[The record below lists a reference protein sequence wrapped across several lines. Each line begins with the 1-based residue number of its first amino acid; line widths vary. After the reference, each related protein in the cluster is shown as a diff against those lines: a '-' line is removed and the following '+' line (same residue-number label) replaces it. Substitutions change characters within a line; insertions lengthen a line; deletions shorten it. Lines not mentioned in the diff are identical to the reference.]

1 MRLSAITPV
10 QSTEIEMA
18 MLNRTRKKKTKKK
31 RFEYNETL
39 VRNAFRPMIL
49 SMKCLG
55 LYFAKTN
62 NEAKDSYWRTYCIV
76 IGTLLWLNVLRLFT
90 MFTPRDSF
98 QDILTKCGYVAWMT
112 MAAVINTSCYRL
124 SSSGRVEELLDKI
137 GNDMHRRFKQIRLS
151 ALVGAGGVWAFTILN
166 TASIGYYLFGGV
178 RLLET
183 AICSLNTFILT
194 AEKSVKDVAGCLFLV
209 INFYVAGSA
218 VCPLMWIVL
227 WASVFRDQFDACRKL
242 IVYSE
247 NQNSENIE
255 FEALRRHHQALC
267 RMVDRLDRYV
277 CLTNGSYFVGN
288 IAIVILNLYSLVSFP
303 VSGGAEAIIVM
314 WSQFVWLLAIVILLF
329 ILSYG
334 GIVIN
339 NAVS

>member
-1 MRLSAITPV
+1 
-10 QSTEIEMA
+10 
-18 MLNRTRKKKTKKK
+18 
-31 RFEYNETL
+31 
-39 VRNAFRPMIL
+39 
-49 SMKCLG
+49 
-55 LYFAKTN
+55 
-62 NEAKDSYWRTYCIV
+62 
-76 IGTLLWLNVLRLFT
+76 
-90 MFTPRDSF
+90 
-98 QDILTKCGYVAWMT
+98 

-247 NQNSENIE
+247 NQNSGNIE
-255 FEALRRHHQALC
+255 FEALNSKPPSSVMSNGRPIRQICLPDEWIVFRGKHC
-267 RMVDRLDRYV
+267 YRY
-277 CLTNGSYFVGN
+277 
-288 IAIVILNLYSLVSFP
+288 P
-303 VSGGAEAIIVM
+303 
-314 WSQFVWLLAIVILLF
+314 
-329 ILSYG
+329 
-334 GIVIN
+334 
-339 NAVS
+339 